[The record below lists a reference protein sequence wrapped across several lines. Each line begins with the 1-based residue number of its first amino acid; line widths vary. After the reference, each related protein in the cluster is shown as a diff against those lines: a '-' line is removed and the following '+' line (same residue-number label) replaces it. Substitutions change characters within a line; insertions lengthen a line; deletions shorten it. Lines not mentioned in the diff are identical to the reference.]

1 MSPQPVLS
9 WDAERVGVFLDELG
23 FDWLSAAFQ
32 QHGVD
37 GRKVR
42 CYCRQPSIHAQLV
55 LLESITLSQVFKA
68 FPPQSLNIHHI
79 SDVWR

>member
-1 MSPQPVLS
+1 MSLQPVLS

-23 FDWLSAAFQ
+23 FDWLSVAFQ

-37 GRKVR
+37 GRKV
-42 CYCRQPSIHAQLV
+42 HACWPASLQLHVQLV

-68 FPPQSLNIHHI
+68 CHRNRP
-79 SDVWR
+79 